1 MGSVKAK
8 WEKQTRIQ
16 SHMHPDP
23 INKPTHHEE
32 QPQPEE
38 VAIIGKPPQVDV
50 QIRCIVKVLL
60 PVQSLLFLLG
70 VHRTE
75 QNAIPFHR
83 GTNQNAHETSV
94 LEGAHRV
101 HETRRS
107 PVVLPREHREQPI
120 ALILTSPNHPH
131 NWSQRGRQGHVL
143 LRALVL
149 PPALHVHLNEL

>member
-60 PVQSLLFLLG
+60 PVQSLLLLPG

-75 QNAIPFHR
+75 QHAIPFPPS
-83 GTNQNAHETSV
+83 HEPERARDFGS
-94 LEGAHRV
+94 
-101 HETRRS
+101 RR
-107 PVVLPREHREQPI
+107 R
-120 ALILTSPNHPH
+120 T
-131 NWSQRGRQGHVL
+131 QG
-143 LRALVL
+143 
-149 PPALHVHLNEL
+149 P